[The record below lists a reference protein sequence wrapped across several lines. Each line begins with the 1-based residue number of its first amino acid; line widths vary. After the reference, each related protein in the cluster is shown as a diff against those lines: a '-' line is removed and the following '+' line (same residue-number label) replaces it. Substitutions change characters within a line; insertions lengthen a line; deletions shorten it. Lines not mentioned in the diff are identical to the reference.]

1 MTDRTVR
8 EFLIQSV
15 TYNQQLLSVSL
26 FFATFP
32 YKRTKWD
39 LLWQLIYLLAD
50 YQRQTI
56 DSQEPL
62 ILLKESL
69 QKIRYK

>member
-26 FFATFP
+26 FLQHFL
-32 YKRTKWD
+32 TKG
-39 LLWQLIYLLAD
+39 QNG
-50 YQRQTI
+50 T
-56 DSQEPL
+56 SCGN
-62 ILLKESL
+62 
-69 QKIRYK
+69 